1 MTKSLRYLML
11 LIVAAAAAVIL
22 VLGANWLNLGKQLR
36 ETNALLS
43 ESRNNWETIASEK
56 EELQDQLQALK
67 DELKE
72 ANLTL
77 TEAEERAVTLS
88 GEIEQ
93 LQKDIDEL
101 TEKAEKT
108 SNIP

>member
-22 VLGANWLNLGKQLR
+22 VLGANWLNLGKLLR
-36 ETNALLS
+36 ETTALLS

-56 EELQDQLQALK
+56 EELQDQLQTLK